1 MKLLILLLLSITT
14 ICIVRSVPTDL
25 PPYDDELSEDNLG
38 DEQEP
43 RYGPDSEIISYE
55 EFEPDG
61 LVDEGADGQESRLY
75 SGVGILF
82 SPSLWF
88 SNFIRVN

>member
-1 MKLLILLLLSITT
+1 MKLLILPLLSI
-14 ICIVRSVPTDL
+14 ICIVRSAPTDL

-61 LVDEGADGQESRLY
+61 LVDEGIDAQESRLY